1 MKQKLY
7 SLISEIFQLE
17 SYIQSWRDKDAI
29 PTIEKDLVLR
39 KLQEVYDEVRTL
51 HSSARPHSE
60 HKTEHITEEIS
71 QTTIEPEIT
80 VAGPVQEIKLEKKTE
95 RTEEIH
101 SIIEEIPLKS
111 EPIVQEIQEVKQT
124 IVSQAEPVK
133 IEVTPQP
140 EPVQEVI
147 EVTVTKTEIKTEK
160 KESGSKDILANKLS
174 HPQKLINETVTART
188 VIDVSSKI
196 KASPIPSIQSAIN
209 LNDKFV
215 FIREL
220 FKNNNL
226 LYNQTIERLN
236 SAANYGEAISII
248 EKEFAWD
255 MNDPIVSKLVELVK
269 RKHNA

>member
-17 SYIQSWRDKDAI
+17 NYIQGWRDKDAI

-39 KLQEVYDEVRTL
+39 KLQEIYDEVRTL
-51 HSSARPHSE
+51 HSSSRPHAEPKVE
-60 HKTEHITEEIS
+60 HVTEEI
-71 QTTIEPEIT
+71 IHKVPEIT
-80 VAGPVQEIKLEKKTE
+80 VPGPVEEITFEKKTE
-95 RTEEIH
+95 IVEEVH
-101 SIIEEIPLKS
+101 SIIEDIPLKS
-111 EPIVQEIQEVKQT
+111 EPVAQELHIPELENITAKTEPVKEETKTQPAPVQEIV
-124 IVSQAEPVK
+124 
-133 IEVTPQP
+133 
-140 EPVQEVI
+140 

-160 KESGSKDILANKLS
+160 KEDSSKEILANKLS
-174 HPQKLINETVTART
+174 HPQKLIHETVKART
-188 VIDVSSKI
+188 VIDVSTKI

-236 SAANYGEAISII
+236 SAANYNEAISII

-255 MNDPIVSKLVELVK
+255 MSDPVVSKLVELVK

>member
-17 SYIQSWRDKDAI
+17 SYIQGWRDKDSI
-29 PTIEKDLVLR
+29 PSIEKDLVLR
-39 KLQEVYDEVRTL
+39 KLQEIYDEVRTL
-51 HSSARPHSE
+51 HSTSRTHTE
-60 HKTEHITEEIS
+60 HKADHITEEVI
-71 QTTIEPEIT
+71 QKVNEPEIT
-80 VAGPVQEIKLEKKTE
+80 IPGPVEEIKFEKKTE
-95 RTEEIH
+95 VIEEVH
-101 SIIEEIPLKS
+101 SIIEDIPLKS
-111 EPIVQEIQEVKQT
+111 EPVVEEIQEPVIEDIAESFKEEVKPQPEEVQEIV
-124 IVSQAEPVK
+124 
-133 IEVTPQP
+133 
-140 EPVQEVI
+140 

-160 KESGSKDILANKLS
+160 KESGSKEILANKLS
-174 HPQKLINETVTART
+174 HPQKLINETVSTRT

-236 SAANYGEAISII
+236 NAANYNEAISII

-255 MNDPIVSKLVELVK
+255 MNDSIVAKLVELVK